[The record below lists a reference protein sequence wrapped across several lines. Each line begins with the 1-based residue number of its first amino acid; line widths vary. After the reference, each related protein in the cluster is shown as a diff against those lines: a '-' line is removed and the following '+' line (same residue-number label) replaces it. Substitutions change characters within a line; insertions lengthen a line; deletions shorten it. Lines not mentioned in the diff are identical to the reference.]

1 MIGVIKLFNKQN
13 CDGCVM
19 ADDGGDAMFFHRECV
34 SPDYQPKV
42 GDRVTFT
49 TRASPR
55 TGSLEAYRIAPLVKS
70 AA

>member
-1 MIGVIKLFNKQN
+1 MMGTIRLFNKQTCN
-13 CDGCVM
+13 GCVSS
-19 ADDGGDAMFFHRECV
+19 DDGGDAMFFHRECV

>member
-1 MIGVIKLFNKQN
+1 MIGTIKLFNEQN

-19 ADDGGDAMFFHRECV
+19 ADDGGVMFFHRACV
-34 SPDYQPKV
+34 EPGYQPKV
-42 GDRVTFT
+42 GDRVTFS

>member
-1 MIGVIKLFNKQN
+1 
-13 CDGCVM
+13 
-19 ADDGGDAMFFHRECV
+19 MFFHRACV
-34 SPDYQPKV
+34 EPGYQPKV
-42 GDRVTFT
+42 GDRVTFS